1 MRTYVLIGCAVACL
15 LGLPSPAP
23 AGSFN
28 TLGLFVGT
36 VSLQIAALLSQFP
49 AGGPGLRGA
58 IARMVEADP
67 SLADDAAFAARGA
80 NPSQK
85 EAIGAG
91 LADAANF
98 FARIASGAARDAGRR
113 IATALS
119 SADPGTQAG
128 SLLSSVLT
136 QVGGIPGV
144 GNAGAATS
152 NCISPSRPGC

>member
-1 MRTYVLIGCAVACL
+1 MRTYVLIGCAAACL
-15 LGLPSPAP
+15 LGLPSPAS

-36 VSLQIAALLSQFP
+36 VNLQIVALLSQFP

-58 IARMVEADP
+58 IARTVEADP

-91 LADAANF
+91 LADAANV
-98 FARIASGAARDAGRR
+98 FARIASGTARDAARR
-113 IATALS
+113 IATALK

-152 NCISPSRPGC
+152 NCVSPSRPGC